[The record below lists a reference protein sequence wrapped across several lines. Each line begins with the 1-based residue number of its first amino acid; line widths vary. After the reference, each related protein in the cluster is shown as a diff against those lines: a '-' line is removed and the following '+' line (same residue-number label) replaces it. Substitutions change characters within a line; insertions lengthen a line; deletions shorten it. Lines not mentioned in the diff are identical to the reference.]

1 MFPITEILNKRGTDL
16 IGKVLSSSKPYLVRL
31 TLLLALVL
39 CLKPASVDAKERSKT
54 MSTLNAQ
61 QIASLLQKQGV
72 AKEKIPTMTA
82 IALAESSGRLQAF
95 NPNSQTGDRS
105 YGLFQ
110 VNMHGGLGPARM
122 KEFGLKSEKDLF
134 NPETNVKAAK
144 RILES
149 QGLGAWSVY
158 KGGQYKQFL
167 PEAQKALSSLGTAPA
182 TPTQAPQQAAQQQ
195 LAGGNTYNFHLSGDD
210 VTSRDFLTAYL
221 PKVMEQRSK
230 PETMFDP
237 LSLLTA
243 AFNSGGNYGT
253 Y

>member
-1 MFPITEILNKRGTDL
+1 
-16 IGKVLSSSKPYLVRL
+16 
-31 TLLLALVL
+31 
-39 CLKPASVDAKERSKT
+39 

-167 PEAQKALSSLGTAPA
+167 PEAQKALSSLGTAPVA
-182 TPTQAPQQAAQQQ
+182 PTQAPQQAAQQAAQQQ
-195 LAGGNTYNFHLSGDD
+195 LTGGNTYNFHLSGDD
-210 VTSRDFLTAYL
+210 AASRDFLTAYL

-243 AFNSGGNYGT
+243 AFNSGGNYGVD
-253 Y
+253 

>member
-1 MFPITEILNKRGTDL
+1 
-16 IGKVLSSSKPYLVRL
+16 
-31 TLLLALVL
+31 
-39 CLKPASVDAKERSKT
+39 

-182 TPTQAPQQAAQQQ
+182 MPTQAPQQAAQQAAQQQ
-195 LAGGNTYNFHLSGDD
+195 LTGGNTYNFHLSGDD
-210 VTSRDFLTAYL
+210 VASRDFLTAYL